1 MGKIKSIG
9 MAQARPKLTQ
19 LVDEVNKSDSPYL
32 IISGSQVKAVLMGIT
47 QYNDLLEQ
55 LEDISDAKEI
65 LLARLNNEP
74 TMSWKDFLA
83 KTKEPE
89 LNVSNTDK

>member
-19 LVDEVNKSDSPYL
+19 IVEEVNKSNSPYL
-32 IISGSQVKAVLMGIT
+32 IISGSEVKAVLIGINH
-47 QYNDLLEQ
+47 YNELIEK

-65 LLARLNNEP
+65 RQARLNNEP

-83 KTKEPE
+83 KTKQPDS
-89 LNVSNTDK
+89 NVSNTDQ